1 MLRLL
6 HSRNKHDNSHYRLYK
21 ITNTPRILEWLWS
34 RRCVFSVCS
43 VNSAQVC
50 SVLVSSE
57 RFVCSRGGDLIQMNM
72 LPDERAWRAAATR
85 DWQPAGCQGRSLAV
99 IDDQCVPLKSRG
111 EMCDTR
117 AKTRMWFL
125 TGTETTPRWCLGYAD
140 RTPPAWEPAWLVFLD
155 SHFPK
160 PPQIQWHSLCSP
172 RSLHVPYQRGLVQTW

>member
-34 RRCVFSVCS
+34 RRCVFSELCPGLFSTCFQWEVWLQPRRWLDQNEH
-43 VNSAQVC
+43 VT
-50 SVLVSSE
+50 
-57 RFVCSRGGDLIQMNM
+57 R
-72 LPDERAWRAAATR
+72 RAGLTAAAAR
-85 DWQPAGCQGRSLAV
+85 DWQLAGCQGRSLTV

-125 TGTETTPRWCLGYAD
+125 TGTETTPSWCLGYAD

-155 SHFPK
+155 SHFPI